1 MSGIPTR
8 HEQRRRWIALTVLL
22 AGALLP
28 PVDFFI
34 VNVALPSMRQTL
46 GISASDAQLVMSGY
60 AAAYAVFLVGGG
72 RLGDLY
78 GRRRFFVLGVGG
90 FTLASMLCGLAV
102 NGPMLVAGRVLQ
114 GLSAA
119 VLVPQ
124 ALGSIRGLFAGPALG
139 RALGLYGLTIG
150 IGSVAGQFLGG
161 AITQADWF
169 GLGWRMVFLV
179 NVPVGLVAMALT
191 YATVPETSAV
201 ERPTLD
207 VGGAALISL
216 TLACLILPLSE
227 GRERGWPWWCFALLA
242 LVPLLGWG
250 FTAYEARLG
259 RRGGMPIL
267 DLELL
272 RIPSFRRG
280 ALVAGMFF
288 WTTAFYML
296 FGIVQ
301 QEGQGT
307 DPLHTGLGIMPYGI
321 GLVLGP
327 LLSAPLPR
335 RIQPHLFAI
344 GFGAEIFGYAAI
356 ALAMFLNAPHAVVTA
371 TLLFTGFSQGVA
383 MPRLFTIA
391 LGEVPAHQAG
401 VAAGV
406 VNMMLQIGAAIS
418 ASGIAA
424 IFFAV
429 LDGGTGQAAYG
440 RALGVA
446 MIALVAAL
454 ALAWVVGARGG
465 GRPANSGG

>member
-1 MSGIPTR
+1 MERTDS
-8 HEQRRRWIALTVLL
+8 RRRRIALAVLL

-46 GISASDAQLVMSGY
+46 GISAADAQLVLSGY
-60 AAAYAVFLVGGG
+60 ASAYAVFLVLGG

-78 GRRRFFVLGVGG
+78 GRRRFFALGVAG
-90 FTLASMLCGLAV
+90 FTLASVLCGLAV
-102 NGPMLVAGRVLQ
+102 NGAMLVAGRVLQ

-124 ALGSIRGLFAGPALG
+124 ALGSIRALFAGPALG
-139 RALGLYGLTIG
+139 RALGLYGVTIG
-150 IGSVAGQFLGG
+150 LGSVAGQFLGG

-179 NVPVGLVAMALT
+179 NVPIGLAALAAT
-191 YATVPETSAV
+191 YLAVPETSAAT
-201 ERPTLD
+201 RPTLD
-207 VGGAALISL
+207 IGGAALISL

-227 GRERGWPWWCFALLA
+227 GRERGWPWWCFLLLA
-242 LVPLLGWG
+242 VVPALGWA
-250 FTAYEARLG
+250 FAAYEARLG

-267 DLELL
+267 DLGLL
-272 RIPSFRRG
+272 RIGSFRRG
-280 ALVAGMFF
+280 ALVAGLFF

-321 GLVLGP
+321 GLLLGP

-335 RIQPHLFAI
+335 RLQPHLFAI
-344 GFGAEIFGYAAI
+344 GFGAEILGYAAI
-356 ALAMFLNAPHAVVTA
+356 ALAMFAGAPHGVVIA

-383 MPRLFTIA
+383 MPRLFTMA
-391 LGEVPAHQAG
+391 LGEVPPHQAG

-429 LDGGTGQAAYG
+429 LGAGSGPAAYG

-454 ALAWVVGARGG
+454 AVAWAIAAGD
-465 GRPANSGG
+465 GRRAAK

>member
-1 MSGIPTR
+1 MERTD
-8 HEQRRRWIALTVLL
+8 RRGRRLALAVLL

-46 GISASDAQLVMSGY
+46 GISAADAQLVLSGY
-60 AAAYAVFLVGGG
+60 AAAYAVFLVAGG

-78 GRRRFFVLGVGG
+78 GRRRFFALGVAG
-90 FTLASMLCGLAV
+90 FTLASVLCGLAV

-139 RALGLYGLTIG
+139 RALGLYGVTIG
-150 IGSVAGQFLGG
+150 LGSVAGQFLGG

-179 NVPVGLVAMALT
+179 NVPIGLAALA
-191 YATVPETSAV
+191 ATWFAVPETSA
-201 ERPTLD
+201 EDRPTLD
-207 VGGAALISL
+207 IGGAALISL

-227 GRERGWPWWCFALLA
+227 GRERGWPWWCFLLLA
-242 LVPLLGWG
+242 ATPLLGWA
-250 FTAYEARLG
+250 FVAYEARLG

-267 DLELL
+267 DLALL
-272 RIPSFRRG
+272 RIGSFRRG

-321 GLVLGP
+321 GLFFGP
-327 LLSAPLPR
+327 LLSAPLPP

-344 GFGAEIFGYAAI
+344 GFGAEIIGYAAI
-356 ALAMFLNAPHAVVTA
+356 ALAMFLDAPAPVVTG
-371 TLLFTGFSQGVA
+371 TLLFTGFSQGIA
-383 MPRLFTIA
+383 MPRLFTMA
-391 LGEVPAHQAG
+391 LGEVPARQAG

-429 LDGGTGQAAYG
+429 LGGGTGAAAYG

-454 ALAWVVGARGG
+454 AVAWVVAAG
-465 GRPANSGG
+465 GRRRPG